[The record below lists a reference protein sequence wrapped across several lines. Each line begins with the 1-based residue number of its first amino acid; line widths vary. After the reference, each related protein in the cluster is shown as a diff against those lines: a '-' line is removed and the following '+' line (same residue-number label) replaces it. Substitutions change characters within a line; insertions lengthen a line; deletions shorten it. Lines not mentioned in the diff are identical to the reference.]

1 MRILL
6 VGPGTNFKFGARFY
20 YSYVR
25 RLLNGFVS
33 NGHFVLQFSDRDHA
47 DYALGLRSLGKRMAN
62 RRLIEMAT
70 SLDPH
75 LVCLVHAELIAP
87 ETIATLRR
95 ELPRCRVAWVDFDPL
110 TNPRFA
116 ERLDRKLEMA
126 DCVFATSGGTHLRR
140 IARDR
145 RAYFIPNPVDTA
157 MDDECAF
164 ESTSNEADVFFCC
177 GDAVT
182 ATQWSRA
189 LALRAAA
196 PELRCSY
203 HGTATG
209 RGLWGHAHM
218 ATMARARIGLNLNKH
233 EGGLYASDRMAQY
246 LGNGLLLATD
256 RASGYQAY
264 FSDDEMIFY
273 SGISELADA
282 CRRAARD
289 DAWRQRA
296 RKGRDKALAIMANTL
311 VAKFILSTCRGDA
324 PPDAWVFPQYGE
336 T

>member
-6 VGPGTNFKFGARFY
+6 VGPGTNFKFGSRFY

-25 RLLNGFVS
+25 RLLNGFVR

-47 DYALGLRSLGKRMAN
+47 DYALGLRAVGRHMAN

-75 LVCLVHAELIAP
+75 LVCLVHAELITT
-87 ETIATLRR
+87 ETIATLQRL
-95 ELPRCRVAWVDFDPL
+95 LPDCRVAWVDFDPL

-116 ERLDRKLEMA
+116 ERLDRRLDVV
-126 DCVFATSGGTHLRR
+126 DCAFTTCGGALLHRV
-140 IARDR
+140 ARGR

-157 MDDECAF
+157 MDDERAF
-164 ESTSNEADVFFCC
+164 DSTATDADVFFCC

-189 LALRAAA
+189 LALREAA
-196 PELRCSY
+196 PELCYSF

-218 ATMARARIGLNLNKH
+218 VTMARARIGLNLNKH

-273 SGISELADA
+273 TGIPELADA

-289 DAWRQRA
+289 DAWRERA
-296 RKGRDKALAIMANTL
+296 RRGRDKALAIMSNAL
-311 VAKFILSTCRGDA
+311 VAEFILRTSRGDA
-324 PPDAWVFPQYGE
+324 PPDAWVFPRYGE